1 MQIAPFQA
9 RIYPHIGRLRCCA
22 RELRAAAPTLLLVII
37 LFATAGCA
45 TSSFAPEDPD
55 SYPFLGRGITQSE
68 GPVRVTVTVPDAAE
82 TNAAF
87 GLPLYDKGIQPVWI
101 KLENTGSSPI
111 RITLWSIDPDYYS
124 PLEVAWKHRGG
135 FSSNGKAEMERWFHD
150 NAMPRRIPA
159 GESRSGFVYTHLSQ
173 GTKGFNLDAF
183 NSNEDFNFT
192 FFVPMPGFTADY
204 MQVNFDELYNDAE
217 IQRLSRKE
225 IRAASQFF
233 ACCSTD
239 ESGTGAGDPF
249 NLILIASG
257 PNLRRALLRA
267 GWDETEAD
275 SDLTVAARAQRYLG
289 RRPDGTFA
297 KSRADGSERKEL
309 RLWLAPM
316 LIDGERVWLGQ
327 ASQELNASQ
336 DAADAYRIDPDI
348 DQARDYVLQDFWYSQ
363 SVSRAGFIEAETPV
377 SIDTPRDT
385 FSGSRYFTDGLRIV
399 MWIADQPI
407 GLDEAEVLLWETLDD
422 D

>member
-1 MQIAPFQA
+1 M
-9 RIYPHIGRLRCCA
+9 
-22 RELRAAAPTLLLVII
+22 RATASSLLLVIV
-37 LFATAGCA
+37 LFATVGCA
-45 TSSFAPEDPD
+45 TRSFSPEDPA

-68 GPVRVTVTVPDAAE
+68 GPVRVTAAVPDAAE
-82 TNAAF
+82 TSAAF

-101 KLENTGSSPI
+101 ELENTGSSPI
-111 RITLWSIDPDYYS
+111 RITIWSIDPDYYS
-124 PLEVAWKHRGG
+124 PLEVAWMHRGG
-135 FSSNGKAEMERWFHD
+135 FSSDGKAEMERWFHD
-150 NAMPRRIPA
+150 NALPRRIPA

-204 MQVNFDELYNDAE
+204 MQVNFDELYSNTE
-217 IQRLSRKE
+217 IQQLTRE
-225 IRAASQFF
+225 QIRTAARSF

-239 ESGTGAGDPF
+239 ESGTGTGDPF
-249 NLILIASG
+249 NLLLISSG
-257 PNLRRALLRA
+257 DNLRRALLRA

-275 SDLTVAARAQRYLG
+275 SAVTVAARAQRYRG
-289 RRPDGTFA
+289 RRPDGTFE
-297 KSRADGSERKEL
+297 KSRSDGSERKEL

-336 DAADAYRIDPDI
+336 VASDAYRIDPDI

-363 SVSRAGFIEAETPV
+363 SVLRAGFTEGGETV
-377 SIDTPRDT
+377 SIDAPRDT
-385 FSGSRYFTDGLRIV
+385 FSGARYFTDGLRVV
-399 MWIADQPI
+399 MWIADEPI
-407 GLDEAEVLLWETLDD
+407 GLDEADVLLWGNLDD
-422 D
+422 E